1 MISPLF
7 QRVKSFYIMSVF
19 NNPNL
24 KDSIHIIAC
33 ILFGFA
39 FFILLVAMD

>member
-1 MISPLF
+1 
-7 QRVKSFYIMSVF
+7 MSLF

-24 KDSIHIIAC
+24 RDSIHIIAC